1 MRNIEPKL
9 KGIDKY
15 FITPE
20 YNNQNKK
27 TYLNIIENI
36 LNLGV
41 KISIAFL
48 SNDIRTT
55 RQVLMIEP

>member
-1 MRNIEPKL
+1 MQNIEPKL

-36 LNLGV
+36 LILGV
-41 KISIAFL
+41 KIIQFRSKK
-48 SNDIRTT
+48 S
-55 RQVLMIEP
+55 